1 MRHRNHRGRLGL
13 EVGHRTAVLRNLA
26 MALIEHGRIRTTEAK
41 AKALRPFVERLVT
54 LAKKD
59 VTHNRRMVFAD
70 LQKKETVKKLFSDIG
85 PRFATRPGGYTRI
98 VHAGQRQ
105 GDASWMAFIEFVD
118 YVPEPAAPAATEPS
132 AEAAG

>member
-13 EVGHRTAVLRNLA
+13 NVGHRTAVLRNLA
-26 MALIEHGRIRTTEAK
+26 IPLIENGRIRTTEAK
-41 AKALRPFVERLVT
+41 AKALRPFLERLVT

-59 VTHNRRMVFAD
+59 TTHNRRLVFSR
-70 LQKKETVKKLFSDIG
+70 LQKKGAVTKLFAEIG

-98 VHAGQRQ
+98 VHAGQRM

-118 YVPEPAAPAATEPS
+118 HVPAAREKAVAEPAA
-132 AEAAG
+132 EANG